1 MTTLNKT
8 AAEISR
14 KYTVHACTD
23 VTGFS
28 FLGHLHEMM
37 GRGLSC
43 EIDVNHIPV
52 LPGARESADAFLY
65 TAAGQRN
72 RNHVGAAVQF
82 ENVPFSMEEVLFD
95 PQTSGGLL
103 MAAAPDEAEK
113 LEQELQNAGLP
124 ARIVGTITEPGE
136 VEIFVRG

>member
-23 VTGFS
+23 VTGFG

-72 RNHVGAAVQF
+72 RNHVGGGGAV
-82 ENVPFSMEEVLFD
+82 
-95 PQTSGGLL
+95 
-103 MAAAPDEAEK
+103 
-113 LEQELQNAGLP
+113 
-124 ARIVGTITEPGE
+124 
-136 VEIFVRG
+136 

>member
-1 MTTLNKT
+1 MRFYTRRQDRET
-8 AAEISR
+8 ATMS
-14 KYTVHACTD
+14 
-23 VTGFS
+23 
-28 FLGHLHEMM
+28 
-37 GRGLSC
+37 GR
-43 EIDVNHIPV
+43 
-52 LPGARESADAFLY
+52 
-65 TAAGQRN
+65 
-72 RNHVGAAVQF
+72 AVQF

-124 ARIVGTITEPGE
+124 GADRGNDHRNPGE

>member
-1 MTTLNKT
+1 M
-8 AAEISR
+8 SR
-14 KYTVHACTD
+14 QT
-23 VTGFS
+23 
-28 FLGHLHEMM
+28 
-37 GRGLSC
+37 R
-43 EIDVNHIPV
+43 
-52 LPGARESADAFLY
+52 FLY

-103 MAAAPDEAEK
+103 MAAAPNEAEK

-124 ARIVGTITEPGE
+124 GADRGNDHGTG
-136 VEIFVRG
+136 RG

>member
-1 MTTLNKT
+1 
-8 AAEISR
+8 
-14 KYTVHACTD
+14 
-23 VTGFS
+23 
-28 FLGHLHEMM
+28 MM

-82 ENVPFSMEEVLFD
+82 ENVSVFKWKRSCLTRRP
-95 PQTSGGLL
+95 
-103 MAAAPDEAEK
+103 
-113 LEQELQNAGLP
+113 P
-124 ARIVGTITEPGE
+124 AD
-136 VEIFVRG
+136 F

>member
-1 MTTLNKT
+1 
-8 AAEISR
+8 
-14 KYTVHACTD
+14 
-23 VTGFS
+23 
-28 FLGHLHEMM
+28 MM

-103 MAAAPDEAEK
+103 MAAARMRRR
-113 LEQELQNAGLP
+113 NWNRSCRTAGLP